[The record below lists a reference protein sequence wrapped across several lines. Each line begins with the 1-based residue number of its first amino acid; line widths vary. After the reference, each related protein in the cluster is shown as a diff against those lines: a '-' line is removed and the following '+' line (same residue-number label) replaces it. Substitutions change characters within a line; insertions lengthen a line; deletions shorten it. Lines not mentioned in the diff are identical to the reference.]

1 MHIISSHMFL
11 LRLELNGRLSTL
23 RVYMKVKNQSGF
35 TLLELLVVMV
45 IIGLLAG
52 YVGPKYFAQLG
63 KSEVKSAKA
72 QLNSLRKALDVY
84 RLDTGSYP
92 DPQVG
97 LSALSVAPQG
107 VNGWQGPYLQKEVPN
122 DPWGHAYIYKIPGE
136 KSEFDLISLGADGK
150 PGGVDE
156 NADLVE

>member
-1 MHIISSHMFL
+1 
-11 LRLELNGRLSTL
+11 
-23 RVYMKVKNQSGF
+23 MKVRNHSGF

-84 RLDTGSYP
+84 RLDTGGYP
-92 DPQVG
+92 DQQAG
-97 LSALSVAPQG
+97 LSALITAPQG
-107 VNGWQGPYLQKEVPN
+107 VNGWQGPYLQKDVPN

-136 KSEFDLISLGADGK
+136 KSEFDLISLGSDGK

-156 NADLVE
+156 NADLIE